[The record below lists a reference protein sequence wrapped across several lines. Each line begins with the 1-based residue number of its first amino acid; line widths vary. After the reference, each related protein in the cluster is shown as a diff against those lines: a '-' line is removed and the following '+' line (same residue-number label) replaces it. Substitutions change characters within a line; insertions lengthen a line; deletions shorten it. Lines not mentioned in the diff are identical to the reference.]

1 MPFSIGN
8 VKIYMEVYGC
18 AANQGDA
25 SIMKGILLSHGH
37 EIVDE
42 VERAEAAII
51 VTCTVID
58 TTQQRMLHRI
68 NTLKKRVPKLMV
80 AGCMASAQ
88 PQIVKKVAENAI
100 LLPPKYVHH
109 VEDALMGVSSKNF
122 REAHKAGL
130 PRKFDLKMNI
140 PISDGC
146 LYNCSYCIT
155 KRARGRLISYPMEC
169 LVEDVKKALKN
180 GSREIRLTAQDTA
193 SYMHN
198 GNNLADL
205 INEVASIEGKFRIR
219 VGMMHPLSAMKI
231 LDELLEAYEN
241 EKVYK
246 FLHLPLQSAS
256 PSILKAMRR
265 GYTMEIFREMVEEFR
280 KKFPDFTL
288 ATDFIVA
295 FPGESDEDFEMS
307 LNTLQE
313 IKPEVVNITRFSPRP
328 GTDAWKMKRI
338 DTKIAK
344 ERSRR
349 MAELANKI
357 SMERNKEKIGR
368 EYEVLILEKYKEMYV
383 GKTNAYT
390 SVFVDEAKIGGFAK
404 VRIVDASTTH
414 LHGMVIKEIVKPVLG

>member
-1 MPFSIGN
+1 
-8 VKIYMEVYGC
+8 
-18 AANQGDA
+18 
-25 SIMKGILLSHGH
+25 
-37 EIVDE
+37 
-42 VERAEAAII
+42 
-51 VTCTVID
+51 
-58 TTQQRMLHRI
+58 
-68 NTLKKRVPKLMV
+68 
-80 AGCMASAQ
+80 
-88 PQIVKKVAENAI
+88 
-100 LLPPKYVHH
+100 
-109 VEDALMGVSSKNF
+109 
-122 REAHKAGL
+122 
-130 PRKFDLKMNI
+130 
-140 PISDGC
+140 
-146 LYNCSYCIT
+146 
-155 KRARGRLISYPMEC
+155 
-169 LVEDVKKALKN
+169 
-180 GSREIRLTAQDTA
+180 
-193 SYMHN
+193 
-198 GNNLADL
+198 
-205 INEVASIEGKFRIR
+205 
-219 VGMMHPLSAMKI
+219 
-231 LDELLEAYEN
+231 
-241 EKVYK
+241 
-246 FLHLPLQSAS
+246 
-256 PSILKAMRR
+256 
-265 GYTMEIFREMVEEFR
+265 MEIFREMVEEFR

>member
-25 SIMKGILLSHGH
+25 SIMKGILLSRGH

-42 VERAEAAII
+42 VEKAEVAII

-68 NTLKKRVPKLMV
+68 NVLKKKVPKLMV

-88 PQIVKKVAENAI
+88 PDLVRKAAGDAI
-100 LLPPKYVHH
+100 LLPPKYIHH
-109 VEDALMGVSSKNF
+109 VEDALNNMPHVF
-122 REAHKAGL
+122 RDAPKTGF

-155 KRARGRLISYPMEC
+155 KRARGQLISYPMEE
-169 LVEDVKKALKN
+169 LVEDVKRALRN
-180 GSREIRLTAQDTA
+180 GSMEIRLTAQDTA
-193 SYMHN
+193 SYIHN

-205 INEVASIEGKFRIR
+205 IREVSSIDGRFRIR
-219 VGMMHPLSAMKI
+219 VGMMHPLSAIKI

-256 PSILKAMRR
+256 PRILKAMRR
-265 GYTMEIFREMVEEFR
+265 GYDIDMFREIVKEFR
-280 KKFPDFTL
+280 KKFHDFTL
-288 ATDFIVA
+288 ATDIIVA
-295 FPGESDEDFEMS
+295 FPGESDDDFEMS
-307 LNTLQE
+307 LNAIEE
-313 IKPEVVNITRFSPRP
+313 IKPDVVNITRFSPRP
-328 GTDAWKMKRI
+328 GTDAWKMKRM
-338 DTKIAK
+338 DTKVAK
-344 ERSRR
+344 ERSRI
-349 MAELANKI
+349 MAEVANKI
-357 SMERNKEKIGR
+357 SMERNRRKIGK
-368 EYEVLILEKYKEMYV
+368 EYEVLILEKYKGSYV
-383 GKTNAYT
+383 GKTDSYT
-390 SVFVDEAKIGGFAK
+390 SVFVDRAEIGEFFK
-404 VRIVDASTTH
+404 VRILDASTTH
-414 LHGMVIKEIVKPVLG
+414 LHGILTEEIVEPILE